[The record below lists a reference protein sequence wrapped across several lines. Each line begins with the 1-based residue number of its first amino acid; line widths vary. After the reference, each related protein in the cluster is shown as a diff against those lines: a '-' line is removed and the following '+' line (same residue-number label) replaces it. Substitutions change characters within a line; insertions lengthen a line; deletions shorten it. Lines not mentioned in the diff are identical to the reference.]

1 MPIENPKY
9 SYKQRDGKPIL
20 VLTAEI
26 NGELYEFANVVPQ
39 DEVLPDTRE
48 TKKILWAAMKC
59 RETHLKTM
67 MKLPSMADVKL
78 KTQEAT

>member
-9 SYKQRDGKPIL
+9 SYQQRDGRSIL

-26 NGELYEFANVVPQ
+26 NGKLYYAANCVPQ
-39 DEVLPDTRE
+39 NRTPQNTRE
-48 TKKILWAAMKC
+48 TKKILWAAMQR
-59 RETHLKTM
+59 RENHLKTM